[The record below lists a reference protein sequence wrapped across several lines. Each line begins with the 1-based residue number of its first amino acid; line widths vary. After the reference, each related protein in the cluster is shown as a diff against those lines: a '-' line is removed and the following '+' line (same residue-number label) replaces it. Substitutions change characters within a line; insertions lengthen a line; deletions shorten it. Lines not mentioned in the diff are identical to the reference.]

1 MILIIQHYYFL
12 IKIFIDIYALYVV
25 QNYTRVVKNI
35 KEASDRAPTH
45 DKIAGFN
52 VTLSGQEGGDI
63 ISAFLL

>member
-12 IKIFIDIYALYVV
+12 IKIFIDICVIYIV
-25 QNYTRVVKNI
+25 QNYPRVMKNI

-52 VTLSGQEGGDI
+52 VTSSEQEEENI
-63 ISAFLL
+63 ISAFFL